1 MGRHEGVL
9 NCFANDYL
17 VAEEGFE
24 PPTQGLWFLCS
35 NHLLNYSSFF
45 YSISTHTIT
54 RYPIILYAKRIRK
67 ESEKIPKVRPQQKW
81 FKVDSYQVINDSN
94 SQRKKVYRIIETGN
108 QTTSRMNLKTTFHT
122 GTRANSTPYTPYFN
136 YHPII
141 RQRSSVRGT

>member
-1 MGRHEGVL
+1 MVT
-9 NCFANDYL
+9 
-17 VAEEGFE
+17 EEGFE
-24 PPTQGLWFLCS
+24 PPTRGLWFLCS
-35 NHLLNYSSFF
+35 NNLLNYSSFF

-108 QTTSRMNLKTTFHT
+108 QTTSRINLKTTFHT
-122 GTRANSTPYTPYFN
+122 GTRANSTPI
-136 YHPII
+136 HPLFQLPLYYSAKIECKRDI
-141 RQRSSVRGT
+141 DSHNR